1 MITPNPLYPGAKVA
15 WSRLLRGAGDA
26 PCPLPWRRCAP
37 WASSPVVYPSCYYEN
52 RHGYFAADD
61 AQRPGTS
68 SPPLPTTPSP
78 GYWPSGRLRRPPPP
92 PPAGPGCHCPH
103 AQAFLRLQRRH
114 RPPYR
119 FQPVLRLRHLPHSM
133 PSTEYLSARGRLH
146 RGLPPPRPLRPGG
159 GAPMENPEGMA
170 HDRASER
177 LRRRAPLRRE
187 PLPAV
192 RLPGHPLGD

>member
-15 WSRLLRGAGDA
+15 LV
-26 PCPLPWRRCAP
+26 C
-37 WASSPVVYPSCYYEN
+37 ASSAVPEERLAPAVEAVRALGLQPVVYPSCYYEN

-61 AQRPGTS
+61 AQRAGDLQSAFADDTIAGVLAIRGGYGAHRLL
-68 SPPLPTTPSP
+68 PLLDLDAIARTPKLFC
-78 GYWPSGRLRRPPPP
+78 GYSDVTAL
-92 PPAGPGCHCPH
+92 HT
-103 AQAFLRLQRRH
+103 AFNQCCGFVTFH
-114 RPPYR
+114 TP
-119 FQPVLRLRHLPHSM
+119 M
-133 PSTEYLSARGRLH
+133 PSTEYYQPVDGY
-146 RGLPPPRPLRPGG
+146 LPPPRPLRPGG
-159 GAPMENPEGMA
+159 GPPGESGGHG